1 MQKYLELLK
10 NQIILDI
17 KERLC
22 YRINLISDLVLF
34 TLIYVAVFYL
44 AASGES
50 TAESRFLTL
59 LGYIF
64 WQFNAMALGYST
76 STIRLEASR
85 GTLELYI
92 QSKYSIILLMGIRL
106 MISLMISAVTMS
118 GILVFSIAVHILN
131 FSNLVFF
138 LKALVLIVPSIIGMY
153 GIGLMIGAVGLGE
166 KNTGQMVMIIQGTML
181 FLINMIQTEKF
192 SILHLLP
199 FAPGIVIVQTLY
211 SGQPISALISLGYV
225 GLNLLWLA
233 AGVSFFNVMLERER
247 RYGSFDH
254 Y

>member
-22 YRINLISDLVLF
+22 YRINLISDLALF
-34 TLIYVAVFYL
+34 TLIYFAVFYL

-92 QSKYSIILLMGIRL
+92 QSRYSIILLMGIRL

-166 KNTGQMVMIIQGTML
+166 KKYRTDGYDHSGDDAVFDQHDTDREIQYSSFITVCSRNRNRSDTL
-181 FLINMIQTEKF
+181 FGAA
-192 SILHLLP
+192 H
-199 FAPGIVIVQTLY
+199 
-211 SGQPISALISLGYV
+211 ISAHFPWICGAESPVAGGRSL
-225 GLNLLWLA
+225 
-233 AGVSFFNVMLERER
+233 FF
-247 RYGSFDH
+247 
-254 Y
+254 

>member
-34 TLIYVAVFYL
+34 TLIYFAVFYL

-76 STIRLEASR
+76 SIHPPGGIQRDI
-85 GTLELYI
+85 GTVYPKQI
-92 QSKYSIILLMGIRL
+92 FDHTSDGDPSDDIIDDQCSHHVRH
-106 MISLMISAVTMS
+106 S
-118 GILVFSIAVHILN
+118 GILNRCTYF
-131 FSNLVFF
+131 
-138 LKALVLIVPSIIGMY
+138 K
-153 GIGLMIGAVGLGE
+153 
-166 KNTGQMVMIIQGTML
+166 L
-181 FLINMIQTEKF
+181 FKF
-192 SILHLLP
+192 SFLFKSIGTDRSQHNRDVRDRP
-199 FAPGIVIVQTLY
+199 YDRCGRSGREKYRADGYDHSGDDAVFDQHDTDREIQYSSFITVCSRNRNRSDTLF
-211 SGQPISALISLGYV
+211 GAAHISAHFPWICGAESPVAGGRSL
-225 GLNLLWLA
+225 
-233 AGVSFFNVMLERER
+233 FF
-247 RYGSFDH
+247 
-254 Y
+254 

>member
-22 YRINLISDLVLF
+22 YRINLISDLALF
-34 TLIYVAVFYL
+34 TLIYFAVFYL

-92 QSKYSIILLMGIRL
+92 QSRYSIILLMGIRL

-153 GIGLMIGAVGLGE
+153 GIGLMIGAHRPL
-166 KNTGQMVMIIQGTML
+166 MVMIIQGTML

>member
-1 MQKYLELLK
+1 M
-10 NQIILDI
+10 
-17 KERLC
+17 C
-22 YRINLISDLVLF
+22 
-34 TLIYVAVFYL
+34 
-44 AASGES
+44 
-50 TAESRFLTL
+50 
-59 LGYIF
+59 
-64 WQFNAMALGYST
+64 
-76 STIRLEASR
+76 IRDR
-85 GTLELYI
+85 
-92 QSKYSIILLMGIRL
+92 
-106 MISLMISAVTMS
+106 
-118 GILVFSIAVHILN
+118 
-131 FSNLVFF
+131 
-138 LKALVLIVPSIIGMY
+138 
-153 GIGLMIGAVGLGE
+153 
-166 KNTGQMVMIIQGTML
+166 QMVMIIQGTML

>member
-22 YRINLISDLVLF
+22 YRINLISDLALF
-34 TLIYVAVFYL
+34 TLIYFAVFYL

-92 QSKYSIILLMGIRL
+92 QSRYSIILLMGIRL

-118 GILVFSIAVHILN
+118 GILVFSIAVHILT
-131 FSNLVFF
+131 FQ
-138 LKALVLIVPSIIGMY
+138 I
-153 GIGLMIGAVGLGE
+153 
-166 KNTGQMVMIIQGTML
+166 
-181 FLINMIQTEKF
+181 
-192 SILHLLP
+192 
-199 FAPGIVIVQTLY
+199 
-211 SGQPISALISLGYV
+211 
-225 GLNLLWLA
+225 
-233 AGVSFFNVMLERER
+233 
-247 RYGSFDH
+247 
-254 Y
+254 

>member
-34 TLIYVAVFYL
+34 TLIYFAVFYL

-118 GILVFSIAVHILN
+118 GILVFSIAVHISFLFKSIGTDRSQHN
-131 FSNLVFF
+131 RDVRDRPYDRCGRSGREKYRADGYDHSGDDAVFDQHDTDREIQYSSF
-138 LKALVLIVPSIIGMY
+138 ITVCSRNRNRSDTLF
-153 GIGLMIGAVGLGE
+153 GAA
-166 KNTGQMVMIIQGTML
+166 
-181 FLINMIQTEKF
+181 
-192 SILHLLP
+192 H
-199 FAPGIVIVQTLY
+199 
-211 SGQPISALISLGYV
+211 ISAHFPWICGAESPVAGGRSL
-225 GLNLLWLA
+225 
-233 AGVSFFNVMLERER
+233 FF
-247 RYGSFDH
+247 
-254 Y
+254 